1 MPLKLHNTLTNKKNE
16 FNPVDEKHIRMYV
29 CGPTVYDEIHIG
41 NARPLVVFDVLYR
54 VLTKYYSDSKVTY
67 VRNITDVDDK
77 IIEKAEELG
86 IPIQNLTNETIDS
99 FHYIT
104 DTLNCLKPNVEP
116 KATDHIGEMINII
129 TALIKKGHAYV
140 TKEGEVLFCVQSA
153 KDYGKLSGRNREEMI
168 AGARVEVSANKRDPA
183 DFILWKPSSVSQPG
197 WESEWGRGRPGWH
210 IECSAM
216 SEYYLGSNFD
226 IHGGGIDLVFPHHE
240 NEIAQSE
247 CFHPE
252 KAFANTW
259 VHNGYLMS
267 EGVKMSKSLG
277 NFYTVKDLLKDFPGE
292 ALRLALLATHY
303 RQPIDFTKT
312 GVQEALARLDKY
324 YMALKK
330 LEFVDQ
336 YETSEDANNEF
347 DEYLYDDLNTPAAL
361 SVLDKQANH
370 IIQSDVSKQSKVG
383 FSFLKNAK
391 HLGLLCKTYNE
402 WRTHGISQ
410 SEQKLIEELIKNR
423 NIAREKKDFSEADR
437 IREELSDRGIILE
450 DNNEGTSWR
459 RSY

>member
-1 MPLKLHNTLTNKKNE
+1 MPLKLHNTLTNRKDE

-54 VLTKYYSDSKVTY
+54 VLNEYYSDSKVTY

-77 IIEKAEELG
+77 IIERAEELG
-86 IPIQNLTNETIDS
+86 RPIQDLTNETIDS

-104 DTLNCLKPNVEP
+104 DVLNCLKPDVEP
-116 KATDHIGEMINII
+116 KATDHIEEMINII
-129 TALIKKGHAYV
+129 AALIKEGHAYV
-140 TKEGEVLFCVQSA
+140 TKQGEVLFSVQSA
-153 KDYGKLSGRNREEMI
+153 KGYGKLSGRNREEMI
-168 AGARVEVSANKRDPA
+168 AGARVEISANKRDPA
-183 DFILWKPSSVSQPG
+183 DFILWKPSSIEQPG

-216 SEYYLGSNFD
+216 SEHYLGSNFD

-247 CFHPE
+247 CFHPG

-277 NFYTVKDLLKDFPGE
+277 NFYTVTDLLKDFPGE

-330 LEFVDQ
+330 LELVDQ
-336 YETSEDANNEF
+336 CDTSEDVINEF
-347 DEYLYDDLNTPAAL
+347 NECLYDDLNTPAAL
-361 SVLDKQANH
+361 SVLDKQASQ
-370 IIQSDVSKQSKVG
+370 IIQSELLKQNTMD

-391 HLGLLCKTYNE
+391 QLGLLRNTYDE
-402 WRTHGISQ
+402 WRKHGVSIS
-410 SEQKLIEELIKNR
+410 EEELIEELIKNR
-423 NIAREKKDFSEADR
+423 NIAREEKNFDEADR
-437 IREELSDRGIILE
+437 IREELSEKGIFLE

-459 RSY
+459 RRY